1 MQVFNCY
8 CFYQFYNNVNNDK
21 NDKNDNKNDKDI
33 FIGAGMER
41 YLCVYKNKLEDLV
54 AEFHSPD

>member
-8 CFYQFYNNVNNDK
+8 CYYQYYNNVNNDK
-21 NDKNDNKNDKDI
+21 NDKIDKNDKDI